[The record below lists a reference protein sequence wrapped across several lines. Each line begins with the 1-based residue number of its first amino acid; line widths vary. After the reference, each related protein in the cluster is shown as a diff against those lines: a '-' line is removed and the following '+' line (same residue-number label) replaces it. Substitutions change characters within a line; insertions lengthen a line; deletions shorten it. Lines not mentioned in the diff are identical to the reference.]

1 MKIMKGFSAMDNQR
15 IKEYTKDSKTSRSK
29 KVEIV
34 GLLTEQYQSD
44 HDYDELI
51 YWLFKSHY
59 SVVQMFFEKNN
70 FSDEEAADFLSALEA
85 SEVLRNKKLNPFSRL
100 WVICSVF
107 MKTGITDS
115 VVSKL
120 AFIIVDYGHSRKS
133 PETKYPASLIDE
145 FKNRIINQNL
155 FSNLQK
161 LPDYSEREYCKK
173 TLSEFITYIALI
185 SKTNSDEEANADQQ
199 SDIKQQQS
207 KKKNAIPQAK
217 ESEKEIQQKF
227 DINQFGQKLTEQLD
241 RLIVVN
247 DAMALVKLSLSEKER
262 EIEQLR
268 SELKSARDKIFSLE
282 MEKTDLEKRFSASE
296 SKIAELDDRLR
307 QVYETDNAIGE
318 QELLTLKKNVSD
330 ALKMEYSDFK
340 ESDDTVTE
348 DNFMANYAS
357 LDRIFRILIRFGF
370 DLEG

>member
-1 MKIMKGFSAMDNQR
+1 
-15 IKEYTKDSKTSRSK
+15 
-29 KVEIV
+29 
-34 GLLTEQYQSD
+34 
-44 HDYDELI
+44 
-51 YWLFKSHY
+51 
-59 SVVQMFFEKNN
+59 MFFEKNN

-155 FSNLQK
+155 FSNFQK

>member
-85 SEVLRNKKLNPFSRL
+85 SEVLQNKKLNPFSRL

-155 FSNLQK
+155 FSNFQK

-247 DAMALVKLSLSEKER
+247 DAMALVKLSL
-262 EIEQLR
+262 
-268 SELKSARDKIFSLE
+268 
-282 MEKTDLEKRFSASE
+282 
-296 SKIAELDDRLR
+296 
-307 QVYETDNAIGE
+307 
-318 QELLTLKKNVSD
+318 
-330 ALKMEYSDFK
+330 
-340 ESDDTVTE
+340 
-348 DNFMANYAS
+348 
-357 LDRIFRILIRFGF
+357 
-370 DLEG
+370 

>member
-145 FKNRIINQNL
+145 F
-155 FSNLQK
+155 QK
-161 LPDYSEREYCKK
+161 SYY
-173 TLSEFITYIALI
+173 
-185 SKTNSDEEANADQQ
+185 
-199 SDIKQQQS
+199 
-207 KKKNAIPQAK
+207 
-217 ESEKEIQQKF
+217 
-227 DINQFGQKLTEQLD
+227 
-241 RLIVVN
+241 
-247 DAMALVKLSLSEKER
+247 
-262 EIEQLR
+262 
-268 SELKSARDKIFSLE
+268 
-282 MEKTDLEKRFSASE
+282 
-296 SKIAELDDRLR
+296 
-307 QVYETDNAIGE
+307 
-318 QELLTLKKNVSD
+318 
-330 ALKMEYSDFK
+330 
-340 ESDDTVTE
+340 
-348 DNFMANYAS
+348 
-357 LDRIFRILIRFGF
+357 
-370 DLEG
+370 